1 MNEPLIPYIVKT
13 DFDKLLFATDLIKK
27 QQVIIN
33 KLNDELNEIK
43 AIASELLS
51 KDDFRR
57 RYLTFKE
64 ENIYLKKKVKA
75 QNRTIEQ
82 LILKCNGKS

>member
-1 MNEPLIPYIVKT
+1 MNEPLIPHIVKT
-13 DFDKLLFATDLIKK
+13 DFDKLLYAQRLIIE
-27 QQVIIN
+27 QQKMIN
-33 KLNDELNEIK
+33 KLNDEINDIK